1 MNELIKLN
9 EQDVLK
15 IVDMHI
21 KHLPDGLLTAFGRPF
36 LREFYLALNAD
47 PQVFILIERS
57 GTEILGFITGGTS
70 LNGIKRH
77 FLENLPITLW
87 LLRYSIFKP
96 KLILRFMMSV
106 KRALFKTS
114 AASNS
119 VLEAELYS
127 LVVGASSQRKG
138 IASKLYNEL
147 CNTFENLGI
156 HSFEIIV
163 GSELTAAQM
172 FYESKGA
179 VRVKTVEQGFGK
191 RSYVYTQRLSKD
203 SD

>member
-1 MNELIKLN
+1 MNELIKLS
-9 EQDVLK
+9 EQDVLE

-36 LREFYLALNAD
+36 LKEFYFALNTD

-70 LNGIKRH
+70 LDGVKRH
-77 FLENLPITLW
+77 FLENLPTTLW
-87 LLRYSIFKP
+87 LLRYAVFKP
-96 KLILRFMMSV
+96 QLILRLIMSI

-114 AASNS
+114 TAANS
-119 VLEAELYS
+119 VFAAELYS

-138 IASKLYNEL
+138 IASRLYNEL
-147 CNTFENLGI
+147 CNTFENLGVYG
-156 HSFEIIV
+156 FEIIV

-179 VRVKTVEQGFGK
+179 VRVKTMEQGLGK
-191 RSYVYTQRLSKD
+191 RSHVYTQRLSKA